1 LLAPDRHHHSEVSK
15 KVNKLNLVLCVLLL
29 AMLAVLVPG
38 QENDFSGTWAGPL
51 VREAGTAGL
60 EITLARDGATWK
72 ATMKMRLPGGD
83 AAPFVEGLKIVGNE
97 ISFGTVVNGTVV
109 KLTGKF
115 DGDKLIGSTEAFR
128 GDAKVGGGTF
138 TLTRGGQMPA
148 VQQAQGGQV
157 ADPNFDAKVPHPAY
171 PKNGPKV
178 LFDEAHNNFHTAS
191 GRYKPFADLIT
202 NDGYQVTPN
211 KQKFSAE
218 TLKGFDILVIS
229 NALGAE
235 RMNMAEAGNPAFTD
249 QECDAV
255 RDWVKGGGALLFIAD
270 HAPMGG
276 ANQILAQRFGVDMS
290 KMFTVDEQN
299 YEKESENPGFI
310 VYTRESGRLADH
322 AVTRGR
328 NDSER
333 VNKIIAFTGQSLKGP
348 ADSVAFMKLAD
359 TAQDRMPGANN
370 PPVSAAGR
378 AQGIALN
385 PGKGRVIVMG
395 EAAMLSAQITGANKM
410 PFGMNVPGIDNRQLA
425 LNIVHWLSGLLK

>member
-1 LLAPDRHHHSEVSK
+1 M
-15 KVNKLNLVLCVLLL
+15 NKLNLVLCVLLL
-29 AMLAVLVPG
+29 AMLAVPVPG
-38 QENDFSGTWAGPL
+38 QESDFSGTWAGPL

-60 EITLARDGATWK
+60 EITLARDGTTWK

-83 AAPFVEGLKIVGNE
+83 AAPIVEGLKIVGNE
-97 ISFGTVVNGTVV
+97 ISLGTVINGTVV

-128 GDAKVGGGTF
+128 GDTKVGGGTF

-157 ADPNFDAKVPHPAY
+157 ADPNFDAKVAHPAY
-171 PKNGPKV
+171 TKNGPKV

-218 TLKGFDILVIS
+218 TLKGYDLLVIS
-229 NALGAE
+229 NAIGAE
-235 RMNMAEAGNPAFTD
+235 RMNLPEASNSAFTD

-276 ANQILAQRFGVDMS
+276 ANQILAQRFSVDMS

-322 AVTRGR
+322 TVTRGR

-359 TAQDRMPGANN
+359 TAQDRMPGANSQ
-370 PPVSAAGR
+370 PVSAAGR

-385 PGKGRVIVMG
+385 SGKGRVIVLG